1 MGEAKQTIVT
11 ARGLRALRTFAFLAA
26 TWPAFCSASTSEPPA
41 SSSAAAPYS
50 PPPAESFGTLPVET
64 DPVLSPDG
72 HWLAWIDNREARP
85 RVVMFDVLEAKN
97 QRIFAVPPKGKV
109 RALVWSDSQ
118 TLLTVVSVTIEPSK
132 ATEHPRENFLTI
144 AHTVDGGDGMM
155 LPAGPPGLLGANLVR
170 LSNKPHTVIMSSLNV
185 CKNKENC
192 LIAVDTVTGHFEI
205 VKNGNEHT
213 IAWVVDHNGNPV
225 AREDW
230 DSSNSYRIYALVG
243 SGIKELLRKDDSER
257 PTLVG
262 LLPDESALVLLATN
276 GRPHESA
283 WALPLDGTPAR
294 LIAEDPDADITGV
307 YTDPNGGAVIG
318 VYLSGA
324 KNAVKWLD
332 PVAQHRDE
340 VLQRSFP
347 GKIVRVYGWTADGSK
362 TLVYVTA
369 AATAPVYYLVDF
381 TKHRADIAAEQYPDL
396 ADQPLG
402 ELKEISY
409 KARDGTD
416 IPAYLTSPANKAAG
430 PFPLVVLPHG
440 GPNARDY
447 PEFNWLVQ
455 FLASRGYAV
464 LQPQYRGSTGF
475 GESFERAGFRQW
487 GGLMQDDVTDGV
499 NAMIE
504 QGIADPHRVCVVGMD
519 YGGYVALAGAAFTS
533 KLYACAVSINGVSD
547 LQALLR
553 QAVPMYSD
561 RSGNG
566 RLISAQ
572 MSYWKQHIGDPY
584 DSALAK
590 KSPINSVAAV
600 TIPVLIVYSTDD
612 AVIPIEQSQKMAQ
625 ALSAAG
631 KSVSV
636 VALRDEDHW
645 LSRTETRVQ
654 LLKELDD
661 FLKAHL

>member
-1 MGEAKQTIVT
+1 M
-11 ARGLRALRTFAFLAA
+11 
-26 TWPAFCSASTSEPPA
+26 
-41 SSSAAAPYS
+41 
-50 PPPAESFGTLPVET
+50 
-64 DPVLSPDG
+64 
-72 HWLAWIDNREARP
+72 
-85 RVVMFDVLEAKN
+85 
-97 QRIFAVPPKGKV
+97 PPKGKV

-347 GKIVRVYGWTADGSK
+347 GKIVRVYVGRRTVARPSSTLPRQRPLRSTISSISPSIAPTSLRSSIPTWLISLWANSRRSATKRATVRIYLRISRHLPIRRRDHFPWSCCHMVDPTRVITRNSTGSCNSW
-362 TLVYVTA
+362 
-369 AATAPVYYLVDF
+369 
-381 TKHRADIAAEQYPDL
+381 HRAVTPSCNRNTEDRPAL
-396 ADQPLG
+396 A
-402 ELKEISY
+402 
-409 KARDGTD
+409 
-416 IPAYLTSPANKAAG
+416 N
-430 PFPLVVLPHG
+430 H
-440 GPNARDY
+440 
-447 PEFNWLVQ
+447 
-455 FLASRGYAV
+455 SRGLDFVNGAV
-464 LQPQYRGSTGF
+464 
-475 GESFERAGFRQW
+475 
-487 GGLMQDDVTDGV
+487 
-499 NAMIE
+499 
-504 QGIADPHRVCVVGMD
+504 
-519 YGGYVALAGAAFTS
+519 
-533 KLYACAVSINGVSD
+533 
-547 LQALLR
+547 
-553 QAVPMYSD
+553 
-561 RSGNG
+561 
-566 RLISAQ
+566 
-572 MSYWKQHIGDPY
+572 
-584 DSALAK
+584 
-590 KSPINSVAAV
+590 
-600 TIPVLIVYSTDD
+600 
-612 AVIPIEQSQKMAQ
+612 
-625 ALSAAG
+625 
-631 KSVSV
+631 
-636 VALRDEDHW
+636 
-645 LSRTETRVQ
+645 
-654 LLKELDD
+654 
-661 FLKAHL
+661 